1 MNLTAPRNIT
11 RRLALVVLTVGLA
24 ACVSRGSIADGSTIG
39 PTQGLLVL
47 KLTGNVESILNFNP
61 YAESTAGSKIAEN
74 FLGAKG
80 GLQIIKGER
89 YYVLP
94 VDAGEYMW
102 TKVMI
107 GTSYSELYGKTRF
120 VVRPGVMT
128 YVGHMKI
135 WTTARNISVTVEDNE
150 ADMRQHLKVN
160 FPNYSNNFKFEK
172 SLTEL
177 SSGL

>member
-1 MNLTAPRNIT
+1 MNLTAPLNIT
-11 RRLALVVLTVGLA
+11 RRLALVVLAAGLA

-47 KLTGNVESILNFNP
+47 KLTGNAESILNFNP
-61 YAESTAGSKIAEN
+61 YAESTAGSRIAEN
-74 FLGAKG
+74 FMGAKG
-80 GLQIIKGER
+80 SLQIIKGDR

-94 VDAGEYMW
+94 VDAGEYIW

-107 GTSYSELYGKTRF
+107 GASYSELYGKTRF

-135 WTTARNISVTVEDNE
+135 WTGAKNISVTVEDNE
-150 ADMRQHLKVN
+150 ADMRQHLKSE
-160 FPNYSNNFKFEK
+160 FPSYSNNLKLEK
-172 SLTEL
+172 SLTEMT
-177 SSGL
+177 SGL